1 MSLPEVAM
9 NKPVKC
15 FCSVN
20 RRQGDQSPQN
30 GSGDVDGA
38 TDGNGGDVGD
48 QSGETFGC
56 LLLECHDE

>member
-30 GSGDVDGA
+30 GSGDVDGK
-38 TDGNGGDVGD
+38 GGDVGD